1 MSREGSRDLCKHGNE
16 GASRRKS
23 GFIKM
28 AAEQINKLTD
38 HLTCSHCCELYKEP
52 KYLPC
57 YHSYCEECLV
67 KLVVQSNITCPECR
81 KTSVV
86 PSGGVKQ
93 LPNNFFINR
102 LLDEVALKRKV
113 EGEEE
118 AKCDLCVRGD
128 AVEVLCLDCGA
139 FLCGRCFDNH
149 KYSKEY
155 QNHNMMPLNEVR
167 SKKEGITIKPKSKFA
182 LCPKHELELNF
193 YCETCDQLVCHY
205 CIMKD
210 HLKHDHDTVKK
221 MATKHRKELDKIM
234 EPVEKMIEGLSVA
247 RKKVS
252 NTRDKIGAQADD
264 IDKEIDR
271 YYEELHRRL
280 QQQRDE
286 LKKEL
291 HEACRQKKKEV
302 TLQLEQMEQT
312 QAELESIKELN
323 VVIKN
328 QSEHE
333 VMLMKKQV
341 VDDVK
346 RISDSYNK
354 LDTQPVQSATMEF
367 VPVEEYR
374 KVMPQFGQLS
384 DDDDVCPLNCEA
396 NLPQYVFE
404 GEVKFLVVTRDKSS
418 HLCYKG
424 GNKVVIQAQ
433 SSRGDIIPVEVK
445 DNKDSSHSASF
456 VANHVRE
463 VKLSVTIK
471 GQQIKDSPFNVKVH
485 GKYTILDKPSK
496 VVNEDGRIGRSWGI
510 AFGRNGMWA
519 VPDDANHCVWIFD
532 REDRLVRKFGSCGTD
547 KGQFE
552 CPYGVAFDANNHL
565 YVTDYNNH
573 RVQKFDNNGK
583 FMIQFGTCGSGN
595 GQLNYPLGIIVHNDK
610 VYVTECCGNR
620 ISVFPLGGQFSHII
634 GSGHLRNPHDIAV
647 TANDQ
652 LLVADSSHH
661 CISILTLDGTYVG
674 KFGAQ
679 GTGRGQLCRPIGIAI
694 DIYGFILVTENDNN
708 RVSIFD
714 KDGVFTHSFG
724 SSGSGIGQFS
734 SPRQI
739 AISPTGAIY
748 ICDRDNKRIQIFCT

>member
-1 MSREGSRDLCKHGNE
+1 
-16 GASRRKS
+16 
-23 GFIKM
+23 M
-28 AAEQINKLTD
+28 AAEQMKKVTG
-38 HLTCSHCCELYKEP
+38 HLSCPICYELYKKP

-102 LLDEVALKRKV
+102 LLDEIALKRKV

-128 AVEVLCLDCGA
+128 TVEVLCLDCGA

-167 SKKEGITIKPKSKFA
+167 SKKEGITIKPKSNSA
-182 LCPKHELELNF
+182 LCQEHELELNF

-221 MATKHRKELDKIM
+221 MAIKHRKELDKIM
-234 EPVEKMIEGLSVA
+234 EPVEKMIEEFSVA

-280 QQQRDE
+280 QQQRDD

-302 TLQLEQMEQT
+302 TLQLEHMEHT
-312 QAELESIKELN
+312 QAELESMKELN
-323 VVIKN
+323 GAMKN
-328 QSEHE
+328 GSDQEAL
-333 VMLMKKQV
+333 LMKKQV

-367 VPVEEYR
+367 VPVEEY
-374 KVMPQFGQLS
+374 KKSMPQFGHLS
-384 DDDDVCPLNCEA
+384 YDDVCLANCEA
-396 NLPQYVFE
+396 LDIPEMVYK
-404 GEVKFLVVTRDKSS
+404 GEKVKFKIVTKDRSS
-418 HLCYKG
+418 HLCQKG
-424 GNKVVIQAQ
+424 GNKIVIQAQ
-433 SSRGDIIPVEVK
+433 SSRGDVTPVEVK
-445 DNKDSSHSASF
+445 DNKDGSYSASF
-456 VANHVRE
+456 VANQVGE

-471 GQQIKDSPFNVKVH
+471 GQQIKGSPFNVKVH
-485 GKYTILDKPSK
+485 GKYITIDKPSK
-496 VVNEDGRIGRSWGI
+496 VVNEGGRMGKPWGI
-510 AFGRNGMWA
+510 AFGRDGMWA
-519 VPDDANHCVWIFD
+519 VTDSTNHCVWIFD
-532 REDRLVRKFGSCGTD
+532 REDQLVRKFGSNG
-547 KGQFE
+547 KGNGQFSTPE
-552 CPYGVAFDANNHL
+552 GVAFDANNHL
-565 YVTDYNNH
+565 YVTDYGNH
-573 RVQKFDNNGK
+573 RVQVFDITGTYL
-583 FMIQFGTCGSGN
+583 FQFGSHGSGN
-595 GQLNYPLGIIVHNDK
+595 GQLTYPLGITVHDGK
-610 VYVTECCGNR
+610 LYVSEYSNHR
-620 ISVFPLGGQFSHII
+620 ISVFQLDGQFSHII
-634 GSGHLRNPHDIAV
+634 GSGHLEEPWYIAV
-647 TANDQ
+647 SSNDQ
-652 LLVADSSHH
+652 LLVANSGHH
-661 CISILTLDGTYVG
+661 CISIFTLDGNYVG
-674 KFGAQ
+674 KFGTR
-679 GTGRGQLCRPIGIAI
+679 GTGRGQLSSPYGVVT
-694 DIYGFILVTENDNN
+694 DMYGFILVTENDNK

-714 KDGVFTHSFG
+714 KDGVFVHCFG
-724 SSGSGIGQFS
+724 SKGFGHGQFS
-734 SPRQI
+734 FPRGI
-739 AISPTGAIY
+739 AISPTGDIY
-748 ICDRDNKRIQIFCT
+748 ISDYINKRIQIFST

>member
-1 MSREGSRDLCKHGNE
+1 
-16 GASRRKS
+16 
-23 GFIKM
+23 M
-28 AAEQINKLTD
+28 AAEQMKKVTG
-38 HLTCSHCCELYKEP
+38 HLSCPICYELYKKP

-67 KLVVQSNITCPECR
+67 KLLVQSNIACPECR

-128 AVEVLCLDCGA
+128 AVDVLCLDCGA

-167 SKKEGITIKPKSKFA
+167 SKKEGITIKPNLKSV
-182 LCPKHELELNF
+182 LCQEHELELIF

-221 MATKHRKELDKIM
+221 MTTKHRKQLDKIM

-247 RKKVS
+247 RNKVS
-252 NTRDKIGAQADD
+252 NMRDKIGTKADD

-286 LKKEL
+286 VKKEL

-302 TLQLEQMEQT
+302 TLQLEQIERI

-323 VVIKN
+323 GAMKN
-328 QSEHE
+328 GSDQETL
-333 VMLMKKQV
+333 LMKKQV

-367 VPVEEYR
+367 VPVEEYKR
-374 KVMPQFGQLS
+374 SMPQFGHLS
-384 DDDDVCPLNCEA
+384 RGDVCPVNCEA
-396 NLPQYVFE
+396 LGIPEMVSK
-404 GEVKFLVVTRDKSS
+404 GDKVKFSILTKDQGS
-418 HLCYKG
+418 HLCQKG
-424 GNKVVIQAQ
+424 GVKVVIQLK
-433 SSRGDIIPVEVK
+433 SSRDVTPVEVK
-445 DNKDSSHSASF
+445 DNKDGSYSASF
-456 VANHVRE
+456 MNDQVGE

-471 GQQIKDSPFNVKVH
+471 GQQIKGSPFSIKVH
-485 GKYTILDKPSK
+485 GKYTTIDKPSK
-496 VVNEDGRIGRSWGI
+496 VVNEGGRMGQVMGI
-510 AFGRNGMWA
+510 AFGRDGMWA
-519 VPDDANHCVWIFD
+519 VTDDSNHCVWIFD
-532 REDRLVRKFGSCGTD
+532 KDDQLVRKFCSNGTGS
-547 KGQFE
+547 GQFSS
-552 CPYGVAFDANNHL
+552 PYGITFDANNHL
-565 YVTDYNNH
+565 YVTDASNH
-573 RVQKFDNNGK
+573 RVQSFNITGTYLGLL
-583 FMIQFGTCGSGN
+583 QFGSQGSGN
-595 GQLNYPLGIIVHNDK
+595 GQLRVPVGIIVHNGKLYISD
-610 VYVTECCGNR
+610 NNNHR
-620 ISVFPLGGQFSHII
+620 ISVFQLDGQFSHII
-634 GSGHLRNPHDIAV
+634 GSGHLSYPQHIAV
-647 TANDQ
+647 SSNDQ
-652 LLVADSSHH
+652 LLVANNGNH
-661 CISILTLDGTYVG
+661 CISIFTLDGNYVG
-674 KFGAQ
+674 KFGTQ
-679 GTGRGQLCRPIGIAI
+679 GTGRGQLSRPVGIAT
-694 DIYGFILVTENDNN
+694 DIYGFIIVTEYSNH
-708 RVSIFD
+708 RVSVFD
-714 KDGVFTHSFG
+714 KDGVFVHWFG
-724 SSGSGIGQFS
+724 SNGSDHGQFS
-734 SPRQI
+734 KPQGI
-739 AISPTGAIY
+739 AISPTGDIY
-748 ICDRDNKRIQIFCT
+748 ISDKNNKRIQIFST

>member
-1 MSREGSRDLCKHGNE
+1 
-16 GASRRKS
+16 
-23 GFIKM
+23 M
-28 AAEQINKLTD
+28 AAEQMKKVTG
-38 HLTCSHCCELYKEP
+38 HLSCPICYELYKKP

-167 SKKEGITIKPKSKFA
+167 SKKEGITIKPNSKSA
-182 LCPKHELELNF
+182 LCQEHELELNF

-247 RKKVS
+247 CKKVS

-302 TLQLEQMEQT
+302 TLQLEQMEHT

-323 VVIKN
+323 GAMKN
-328 QSEHE
+328 GSDQEAL
-333 VMLMKKQV
+333 LMKKQV

-367 VPVEEYR
+367 VPVEEY
-374 KVMPQFGQLS
+374 KKLMPQFGHLS
-384 DDDDVCPLNCEA
+384 HDDVCPVNCEA
-396 NLPQYVFE
+396 LGIPEMVSK
-404 GEVKFLVVTRDKSS
+404 GDKVKFKILTKDQSN
-418 HLCYKG
+418 HLCNKG
-424 GNKVVIQAQ
+424 GSKVVIQAQ
-433 SSRGDIIPVEVK
+433 SSRDVTPVEVK
-445 DNKDSSHSASF
+445 DNKDGSYSASF
-456 VANHVRE
+456 VANQVGE

-471 GQQIKDSPFNVKVH
+471 GQQIKGSPFNVKVH
-485 GKYTILDKPSK
+485 GKYTTIDKPSK
-496 VVNEDGRIGRSWGI
+496 VVNEGGRMGQPWGI
-510 AFGRNGMWA
+510 AFGRDGMWA
-519 VPDDANHCVWIFD
+519 VTDGTNHCVWIFD
-532 REDRLVRKFGSCGTD
+532 REDQLVRKFGSKGTGN
-547 KGQFE
+547 GQFDI
-552 CPYGVAFDANNHL
+552 PLRVAFDANNHL
-565 YVTDYNNH
+565 YVTDQYNH
-573 RVQKFDNNGK
+573 RVQKVDITGTYLF
-583 FMIQFGTCGSGN
+583 QFGSQGSGN
-595 GQLNYPLGIIVHNDK
+595 GQLQNPLGIIVHDGK
-610 VYVTECCGNR
+610 VYVGEYGNHR
-620 ISVFPLGGQFSHII
+620 ISVFQLDGQFSHII
-634 GSGHLRNPHDIAV
+634 GSGHLKNPWYIAV
-647 TANDQ
+647 SSNDQ
-652 LLVADSSHH
+652 LLVANNGHD
-661 CISILTLDGTYVG
+661 CISIFTLDGNYVG

-679 GTGRGQLCRPIGIAI
+679 GTTRGQLSSPGGIAT
-694 DIYGFILVTENDNN
+694 DMYGFILVTEHGNH

-714 KDGVFTHSFG
+714 KDGVFVHYFG
-724 SSGSGIGQFS
+724 SNGSGQFS
-734 SPRQI
+734 SPRGI
-739 AISPTGAIY
+739 AISPTGDIY
-748 ICDRDNKRIQIFCT
+748 ISDRDNKRIQIFST